1 MEFRVDF
8 FFRILMD
15 IVFYIVN
22 IFFFKVIFLHS
33 DLLAGWTESQVMIFV
48 AGFLVI
54 DALNMTVFSNNSWW
68 LPIFVN
74 RGDLDYYLVRPV
86 SPFFFLSFR
95 DFAANS
101 FVNLIMAVGILV
113 WSLTSY
119 AEPLAWSRVFAFVL
133 LLINGTVLY
142 HLINMLTLLPV
153 FWIHSGRGL
162 QQIFWNLS
170 KFMERPDRIFRGWL
184 RVILVT
190 VLPFSIVA
198 SFPARILFEDSP
210 GTLIVHIL
218 GVTIA
223 FSVVMSVAWA
233 LALRAYS
240 SASS

>member
-8 FFRILMD
+8 FFRIFMD
-15 IVFYIVN
+15 VVFYVVN
-22 IFFFKVIFLHS
+22 ILFFKVIFLHS
-33 DLLAGWTESQVMIFV
+33 DLLAGWTEPQVMIFV

-101 FVNLIMAVGILV
+101 FVNLIMAAGILV
-113 WSLTSY
+113 WSLMSY
-119 AEPLAWSRVFAFVL
+119 AEPLSWSRVATFVL
-133 LLINGTVLY
+133 LLINGTLLY
-142 HLINMLTLLPV
+142 HLINLLTLLPV

-184 RVILVT
+184 RMILVT
-190 VLPFSIVA
+190 VIPFSIVA
-198 SFPARILFEDSP
+198 SFPARLLFDDNP
-210 GTLIVHIL
+210 GSLIVHIL
-218 GVTIA
+218 AVTFA
-223 FSVVMSVAWA
+223 FSLVMSVAWA